1 MPELRPRPTRC
12 WACLAPSAGCRL
24 FSCNVVIAIPAL
36 SLDLGDRYEIID
48 LSNNP
53 TYIGGI
59 NPISAELHSAQSQRS
74 PPCDG
79 HERGTKPQKHCETP
93 CSVDRVGRPEPYDYR
108 TPVGQRAA

>member
-48 LSNNP
+48 LANHP
-53 TYIGGI
+53 TYLGGI
-59 NPISAELHSAQSQRS
+59 GQDAAAVDAAYTQTTHRITVVLFGANHRAHECDFKLFLCHSLS
-74 PPCDG
+74 
-79 HERGTKPQKHCETP
+79 H
-93 CSVDRVGRPEPYDYR
+93 
-108 TPVGQRAA
+108 